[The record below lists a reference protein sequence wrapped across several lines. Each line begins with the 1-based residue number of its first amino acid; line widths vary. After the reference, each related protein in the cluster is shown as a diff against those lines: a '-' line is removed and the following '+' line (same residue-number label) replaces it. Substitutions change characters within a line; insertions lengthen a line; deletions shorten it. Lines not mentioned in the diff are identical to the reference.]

1 MDAMT
6 MDVLIPIAIA
16 GAVMLLIWAALHY
29 CGYYADGTETEEVD
43 DGEFDR
49 LPECWRT
56 PHDL

>member
-1 MDAMT
+1 MDAF
-6 MDVLIPIAIA
+6 IPLAI
-16 GAVMLLIWAALHY
+16 GGLVMLLIWAILRY
-29 CGYYADGTETEEVD
+29 CGYYANGAETEEVD